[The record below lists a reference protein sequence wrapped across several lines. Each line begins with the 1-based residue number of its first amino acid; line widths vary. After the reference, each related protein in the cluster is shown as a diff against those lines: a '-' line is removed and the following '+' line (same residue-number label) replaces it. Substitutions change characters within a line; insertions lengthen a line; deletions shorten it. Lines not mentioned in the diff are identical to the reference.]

1 MSNEQEEKE
10 GLQMSFLDHLDE
22 LRQRLIHS
30 VIAIAVAFALC
41 FAFSTQIF
49 NFLAVPVKR
58 ELCKERLAK
67 QATYGQP
74 TLDSLK
80 NGEFVQYSFA
90 QETAIGGVPVP
101 LGTTIRCKVATAEG
115 RKELVL
121 AEAWTMGKNI
131 LPAETPLNKVIHP
144 GESQAVYGGQSD
156 LMTRIGAYLGF
167 SNTNTPQLACGN
179 QDDLVLL
186 GIPSA
191 FTLYMRVALYIGIG
205 LAIPF
210 LLYQVWAFI
219 SPGLYKHEK
228 RYAVPVLTMT
238 GGFFLS
244 GAAFAYY
251 IAFPAACN
259 YLLGLQSDGGFKTL
273 PDAESYFDLIILIM
287 IGLGIVF
294 QIPTV
299 AFVLGRIGLITPKM
313 MLKAW
318 RYAVV
323 IIAIISALLT
333 PTADAFNMILFAAPM
348 LLLYFLSVGIVWV
361 FGKQRRTDE
370 EVTALATTK

>member
-1 MSNEQEEKE
+1 MSNETDAKADAHE

-30 VIAIAVAFALC
+30 AIAIAVAFALC
-41 FAFSTQIF
+41 FTFSDRIF
-49 NFLAVPVKR
+49 KFLAVPVEK
-58 ELCKERLAK
+58 EMCKAQLAT
-67 QATYGQP
+67 QAAYGKLN
-74 TLDSLK
+74 LDSLK
-80 NGEFVQYSFA
+80 EGALIQYSFA
-90 QETAIGGVPVP
+90 QQTAVDNVPIP
-101 LGTTIRCKVATAEG
+101 LGTTILCKVVAAG
-115 RKELVL
+115 GKKALVL
-121 AEAWTMGKNI
+121 AETWSVGKNTI
-131 LPAETPLNKVIHP
+131 AAETPLNSIVNDKSLV
-144 GESQAVYGGQSD
+144 GCGQ
-156 LMTRIGAYLGF
+156 
-167 SNTNTPQLACGN
+167 
-179 QDDLVLL
+179 LVLL
-186 GIPSA
+186 GIPGA
-191 FTLYMRVALYIGIG
+191 FTLYMKVAMYIGIG

-219 SPGLYKHEK
+219 APGLYKHEK

-238 GGFFLS
+238 GFFFLG

-259 YLLGLQSDGGFKTL
+259 YLLGLQSSGGFQTL

-313 MLKAW
+313 MLKTW

-333 PTADAFNMILFAAPM
+333 PTADPINMMIFAAPM
-348 LLLYFLSVGIVWV
+348 VALYFLSVGIVWI

-370 EVTALATTK
+370 EVTALATTENQ

>member
-1 MSNEQEEKE
+1 MSNEHEEQE

-41 FAFSTQIF
+41 FTFSKHIF
-49 NFLAVPVKR
+49 DFLAVPVKR
-58 ELCKERLAK
+58 ELCKERRAR

-80 NGEFVQYSFA
+80 DGEFVQYSFA
-90 QETAIGGVPVP
+90 QETAVGGVPVP
-101 LGTTIRCKVATAEG
+101 LGTTIRCKVVTAEG

-121 AEAWTMGKNI
+121 AEAWTMGKSV

-156 LMTRIGAYLGF
+156 LMTRIGAFLGF
-167 SNTNTPQLACGN
+167 SNTPQIACGD
-179 QDDLVLL
+179 QVDLVLL

-191 FTLYMRVALYIGIG
+191 FMLYMRVALYIGIG

-238 GGFFLS
+238 GAFFIA

-259 YLLGLQSDGGFKTL
+259 YLLGLQSEGGFKTL
-273 PDAESYFDLIILIM
+273 PDAESYFDLIIMIM

-323 IIAIISALLT
+323 IIAIVSAILT

-348 LLLYFLSVGIVWV
+348 LILYFLSVGIVWI

>member
-1 MSNEQEEKE
+1 MSNEHEEQE

-30 VIAIAVAFALC
+30 TISIAVAFALC
-41 FAFSTQIF
+41 FTFADHIF
-49 NFLAVPVKR
+49 NFLAVPVKK
-58 ELCKERLAK
+58 ELRKARLAR
-67 QATYGQP
+67 QALYGQP
-74 TLDSLK
+74 NLDALK
-80 NGEFVQYSFA
+80 DGEIVQYSFA
-90 QETAIGGVPVP
+90 QESVAGGVPVP
-101 LGTTIRCKVATAEG
+101 MGTTIRCKVVTSDNKKA
-115 RKELVL
+115 LIL
-121 AEAWTMGKNI
+121 AEAWAIGKSTI
-131 LPAETPLNKVIHP
+131 AAETPLNRIISE
-144 GESQAVYGGQSD
+144 GEKQVAYGD
-156 LMTRIGAYLGF
+156 
-167 SNTNTPQLACGN
+167 N
-179 QDDLVLL
+179 DELVLL

-191 FTLYMRVALYIGIG
+191 FTLYMRVALYVGIG

-228 RYAVPVLTMT
+228 KFAVPVLSMT
-238 GGFFLS
+238 GVFFIA

-259 YLLGLQSDGGFKTL
+259 YLLGLQSEGGFRTL

-294 QIPTV
+294 QIPTI
-299 AFVLGRIGLITPKM
+299 AFLLGRIGLITPKM
-313 MLKAW
+313 MWKAW

-323 IIAIISALLT
+323 LIAIISALLT

-348 LLLYFLSVGIVWV
+348 LGLYFLSIGIVWV
-361 FGKQRRTDE
+361 FGKPRRTDE

>member
-1 MSNEQEEKE
+1 MSDELEEQE

-30 VIAIAVAFALC
+30 AIAIAVAFALC
-41 FAFSTQIF
+41 FAFSEQIF
-49 NFLAVPVKR
+49 NFLAVPVKK
-58 ELCKERLAK
+58 ELRKARLAK

-74 TLDSLK
+74 ALDSLK
-80 NGEFVQYSFA
+80 DGEIVQYSFA
-90 QETAIGGVPVP
+90 QETVVGNIPVP
-101 LGTTIRCKVATAEG
+101 LGTTIRCKVATANG
-115 RKELVL
+115 VKSLVL
-121 AEAWTMGKNI
+121 AEAWAIGKNTI
-131 LPAETPLNKVIHP
+131 AAETSLSNLISA
-144 GESQAVYGGQSD
+144 GEKQVVYGE
-156 LMTRIGAYLGF
+156 
-167 SNTNTPQLACGN
+167 

-238 GGFFLS
+238 GFFFLA

-259 YLLGLQSDGGFKTL
+259 YLLGLQSEGGFRTL

-348 LLLYFLSVGIVWV
+348 LVLYFLSVGIVWV
-361 FGKQRRTDE
+361 FGKKRRSEE
-370 EVTALATTK
+370 EVTALAVTK

>member
-156 LMTRIGAYLGF
+156 LMTRIGAFLGF
-167 SNTNTPQLACGN
+167 SNTNTPQLACGD

-191 FTLYMRVALYIGIG
+191 FTLYMRVALYLGIG

-238 GGFFLS
+238 GVFFIA
-244 GAAFAYY
+244 GASFAYY

-259 YLLGLQSDGGFKTL
+259 YLLGLQSEGGFKTL
-273 PDAESYFDLIILIM
+273 PDAESYFDLIIMIM
-287 IGLGIVF
+287 IGLGLVF

-299 AFVLGRIGLITPKM
+299 AFVLGRIGLITPRM

-323 IIAIISALLT
+323 IIAIVSALLT
-333 PTADAFNMILFAAPM
+333 PTADAINMTIFAAPM
-348 LLLYFLSVGIVWV
+348 LILYFLSVGIVWF
-361 FGKQRRTDE
+361 FGKQRRKE
-370 EVTALATTK
+370 QEATALATTE

>member
-1 MSNEQEEKE
+1 M
-10 GLQMSFLDHLDE
+10 
-22 LRQRLIHS
+22 
-30 VIAIAVAFALC
+30 
-41 FAFSTQIF
+41 
-49 NFLAVPVKR
+49 
-58 ELCKERLAK
+58 
-67 QATYGQP
+67 
-74 TLDSLK
+74 
-80 NGEFVQYSFA
+80 
-90 QETAIGGVPVP
+90 ETVVDKVPVP
-101 LGTTIRCKVATAEG
+101 TGTTIQCKVVIKDN
-115 RKELVL
+115 RKALVL
-121 AEAWTMGKNI
+121 DKTWTVGKNTI
-131 LPAETPLNKVIHP
+131 AAETPLSAIFKDGENK
-144 GESQAVYGGQSD
+144 ETYSE
-156 LMTRIGAYLGF
+156 
-167 SNTNTPQLACGN
+167 

-191 FTLYMRVALYIGIG
+191 FTLYMRVALYVGLG

-228 RYAVPVLTMT
+228 KYAVPVLTMT
-238 GGFFLS
+238 GFFFLA

-259 YLLGLQSDGGFKTL
+259 YLLGLQSSGGFHTL

-299 AFVLGRIGLITPKM
+299 AFVLGRIGLVTPKM
-313 MLKAW
+313 MLKTW

-323 IIAIISALLT
+323 LIAIISALLT
-333 PTADAFNMILFAAPM
+333 PTADAINMLIFAAPM
-348 LLLYFLSVGIVWV
+348 VILYFLSVGIVWI

-370 EVTALATTK
+370 EVTALATTE